1 MWRER
6 SRDGWIDGLPPEAF
20 AKAQERLG
28 AMDQR
33 QTERR
38 RRASEVAWG
47 VIVQTLGTVLGGVI
61 LLLIGVAIGALENV
75 SAGTIVIAIN
85 MVLISA
91 LTLVAVIRILNPYTK
106 QMKVYEQELDAWR
119 ARQEAAESNG

>member
-1 MWRER
+1 M
-6 SRDGWIDGLPPEAF
+6 
-20 AKAQERLG
+20 
-28 AMDQR
+28 
-33 QTERR
+33 
-38 RRASEVAWG
+38 
-47 VIVQTLGTVLGGVI
+47 
-61 LLLIGVAIGALENV
+61 LIGVAIGALENV